1 MVKEE
6 KSWNIRRFINQA
18 KFHCWR

>member
-6 KSWNIRRFINQA
+6 KLWNIRRFINQA
-18 KFHCWR
+18 KFHYWR